1 MVVALGTLA
10 HIVLMWAREWLLAT
24 TPTLGAFGLKRLV
37 RDLLTVNGMV
47 EYDERGRVCCIV
59 LNQAHC
65 YARRLVLA
73 LQMLVGTEH
82 VSVILGET

>member
-1 MVVALGTLA
+1 MHA
-10 HIVLMWAREWLLAT
+10 HEYQHLLRWH
-24 TPTLGAFGLKRLV
+24 RLVRRSEPPSEVRQQHQRPV

-73 LQMLVGTEH
+73 LQFLVGTEH
-82 VSVILGET
+82 VPVILGET